1 METIEETPVTIKQIW
16 LVQRLIRLGP
26 LINLASPM
34 IFTAFIREIAE
45 FATIVY
51 VGKSGGALAIGAQTI
66 GNMMC
71 NITGFS
77 LAYGLCSA
85 LDTLIAQAFGAK
97 AYQQTGLFAQ
107 RAAAVLTLASIPV
120 AMLWSQTQIILEY
133 VLAIPHDTA
142 IIAGVWSRIITLGLW
157 PSLMFII
164 LTKWLQGQNVVWP
177 VVVSSI
183 CTTIFNI
190 VLNYIMMILGFGF
203 EGVALTYALTQ
214 WFSFL
219 MLCFVV
225 IIRKYLIKRNS
236 NRTLTKRDKGGD
248 YNLLPSAVARSPDLY
263 DGSEDT
269 LSQKDGT
276 ALIDPEDNWPPLSV
290 MIFKDWGEFLGLG
303 IPGAASMFIEWGSF
317 ELGASIAAQLGP
329 VPLAVHGIFC
339 STSSMFYLIPQAT
352 ALATAT
358 LVGNAL
364 GESNPEAAASV
375 VRDGIFVDFFYGI
388 ISGLILFT
396 LLRPFWGSVFTDDND
411 VKLLVYGTMP
421 MMALYAIVDSTKC
434 VTLTVLRSTGRPQI
448 TVWGNSISCVCIML
462 PLGYLLAIKFEFG
475 LPGLWFA
482 LSIAWFLATIVY
494 TYVLLTSDWSTQI
507 VLMKNENHAK
517 EIDHHN
523 SKGMNTDDD
532 VSQKDDHN
540 IRSSEPTRMA

>member
-1 METIEETPVTIKQIW
+1 MEKIEETPVTTKQIW
-16 LVQRLIRLGP
+16 LVQRLTRLSP

-34 IFTAFIREIAE
+34 IFNAFIREIAE
-45 FATIVY
+45 FATIIY
-51 VGKSGGALAIGAQTI
+51 VGKTGGALAIGAQTI

-107 RAAAVLTLASIPV
+107 RAAAILTLASIPV
-120 AMLWSQTQIILEY
+120 AMLWSQTHIILEY

-142 IIAGVWSRIITLGLW
+142 IIAGAWSGIITLGLW

-177 VVVSSI
+177 VVLSSI
-183 CTTIFNI
+183 STTIFNV
-190 VLNYIMMILGFGF
+190 VLNYVMMIHGFGF

-225 IIRKYLIKRNS
+225 MIRKYLIKRNS
-236 NRTLTKRDKGGD
+236 DQTLTKRDKSGD
-248 YNLLPSAVARSPDLY
+248 YNLLPSDVTPSPDLY
-263 DGSEDT
+263 DSSEDMP
-269 LSQKDGT
+269 SQKDGT
-276 ALIDPEDNWPPLSV
+276 TMRTALVDPEDNWPPLSV
-290 MIFKDWGEFLGLG
+290 MIFRDWGEFLRLG

-339 STSSMFYLIPQAT
+339 STASMFYLIPQAV

-364 GESNPEAAASV
+364 GASNPEAAACV
-375 VRDGIFVDFFYGI
+375 VRDGIFVDFLYGL

-396 LLRPFWGSVFTDDND
+396 LLRPFWGSIFTDDND
-411 VKLLVYGTMP
+411 VKLLVYRTMP
-421 MMALYAIVDSTKC
+421 MMALYAVVDSTKC
-434 VTLTVLRSTGRPQI
+434 VTLNVLRSTGRPQI
-448 TVWGNSISCVCIML
+448 TVWGNSVSCVCIML
-462 PLGYLLAIKFEFG
+462 PLGYLLAIKFKYG

-482 LSIAWFLATIVY
+482 LSTAWFLITVVY
-494 TYVLLTSDWSTQI
+494 TYVVLTSDWRNQI
-507 VLMKNENHAK
+507 ILMKEENHAK
-517 EIDHHN
+517 EID
-523 SKGMNTDDD
+523 MNMDDD
-532 VSQKDDHN
+532 LSQKDDHDTK
-540 IRSSEPTRMA
+540 SSELTRMA